1 MKGSLHAASASK
13 KRVTTTPSNHTVER
27 SMSPES
33 LPMIKIRGRP
43 SAFRPEFVE
52 QAERLCLVGATD
64 DELARVFNVS
74 NTTINN
80 WKRAYPRFLAALK
93 KGRDE
98 ADGAV
103 ARALYLKALGGD
115 VTACIFWLKNRRPQ
129 SWRDRKAV
137 DLNDQRKF
145 GPVSPTDRWLE
156 DVLALYPVEDANLA
170 DAKEQQSTRPRANG
184 DTRTCLAPPRSTG
197 SARS

>member
-1 MKGSLHAASASK
+1 MTKA
-13 KRVTTTPSNHTVER
+13 
-27 SMSPES
+27 
-33 LPMIKIRGRP
+33 RGRP
-43 SAFRPEFVE
+43 SAFQPEFVE

-93 KGRDE
+93 RGRDE
-98 ADGAV
+98 ADSAV

-137 DLNDQRKF
+137 DLYDQRKTD
-145 GPVSPTDRWLE
+145 PVSLTDQWLE
-156 DVLALYPVEDANLA
+156 EMLTLHPVEDADLVNMT
-170 DAKEQQSTRPRANG
+170 EPRPDESSVNG
-184 DTRTCLAPPRSTG
+184 DARTCLAPTRAG
-197 SARS
+197 ASAKN